1 MKTMKKS
8 VLGVFVLAAALIF
21 ALAFT
26 ACGEGS
32 EGPEGPEGPPADS
45 LATSIPAD
53 CPILHNYPN
62 DSAWVTD
69 NWSESAGSRRVFKA
83 DGETFTA
90 QTGGSDGA
98 TNSFYVY
105 SYEEYKPEPGKT
117 FYIIEALR
125 SEGNVG
131 KSYNIVTVSGNTMTW
146 NGESFLKGN

>member
-117 FYIIEALR
+117 FYIIVAI
-125 SEGNVG
+125 NVTG
-131 KSYNIVTVSGNTMTW
+131 SNAKQFFTVLFSGDTMIWNNTSHKKE
-146 NGESFLKGN
+146 N